1 MPLKKGKSKKTI
13 SKNISMLS
21 REKYP
26 QKQAVAIALSTARK
40 VRAYGGRMAFANK
53 GKVPAPDSIPPE
65 DEIIFGLAQGKTAL
79 PRERFPDQETYQRYL
94 GYRKQFATEAPAAKA
109 SSGTVPLSD
118 FDNIS
123 KTIRGSYTGQNVQ
136 YDKPPR
142 QEQDFEPDQ
151 RYLPLTATP
160 EEEKRALLQFTGR
173 GPIPDVKNIVAS
185 VPTFLSNTFTPS
197 TEEEANRLRQ
207 FQIESAMKGG
217 RTREEAEK
225 FLGPMKWGS
234 KEYPPLTTTLTSPS
248 VYEPYEQNYPTNAP
262 NAPSFAARTAA
273 SVPPR
278 PAIMQGD
285 SAEPSRPGVTGSAPW
300 SQVYAPLAEPSD
312 SEERAA
318 INSMQPM
325 QADSDRDTRAR
336 IAAMGTRQ
344 PAARASMPPARP
356 AEYAAQPKMT
366 YFYDPGDGG
375 AIRPMGENL
384 PKGMAAG
391 SQQGGGYIFGT
402 PPATKSLASDF
413 SGMFSSGSKPQ
424 AQPQAEQAQPQGDSA
439 LQKFIKGDF
448 TNVFGG
454 DDQQSR
460 KKGGRVKKK
469 RGKFAH
475 GGSPDAIP
483 SAMKKSELGPVSYFG
498 NTPAVS
504 EKIHVGP
511 IHSPV
516 AGRTDHLPV
525 HVPSGAYVIPADII
539 SAMGE
544 GNTMAGF
551 KVANTIFSKI
561 PGMQGMPGAD
571 AQLGLP
577 EKRAMGGATHG
588 SPVPVVVA
596 GGEYVISPEDVE
608 HMGEGD
614 LDAGHRVLDA
624 FVVKM
629 RKKTVDTL
637 KNLPPPKKN

>member
-1 MPLKKGKSKKTI
+1 MPLSKGKSKKTI
-13 SKNISMLS
+13 SKNISQLA

-40 VRAYGGRMAFANK
+40 VRAYGGRMAFAGGSAVPEPSWYDK
-53 GKVPAPDSIPPE
+53 YTAFMKLFPYIAKPPATVMKETQDPQIRESMGETGKKAQDTISPETPVFSPNYAANIAPPTERPEHTPNEQAWSRAQFLRARDKDTTAAQPQQRSAGMMTQQQTVPAPS
-65 DEIIFGLAQGKTAL
+65 
-79 PRERFPDQETYQRYL
+79 
-94 GYRKQFATEAPAAKA
+94 
-109 SSGTVPLSD
+109 
-118 FDNIS
+118 
-123 KTIRGSYTGQNVQ
+123 
-136 YDKPPR
+136 
-142 QEQDFEPDQ
+142 
-151 RYLPLTATP
+151 
-160 EEEKRALLQFTGR
+160 
-173 GPIPDVKNIVAS
+173 
-185 VPTFLSNTFTPS
+185 
-197 TEEEANRLRQ
+197 
-207 FQIESAMKGG
+207 
-217 RTREEAEK
+217 
-225 FLGPMKWGS
+225 
-234 KEYPPLTTTLTSPS
+234 
-248 VYEPYEQNYPTNAP
+248 
-262 NAPSFAARTAA
+262 
-273 SVPPR
+273 
-278 PAIMQGD
+278 
-285 SAEPSRPGVTGSAPW
+285 
-300 SQVYAPLAEPSD
+300 
-312 SEERAA
+312 
-318 INSMQPM
+318 
-325 QADSDRDTRAR
+325 
-336 IAAMGTRQ
+336 
-344 PAARASMPPARP
+344 
-356 AEYAAQPKMT
+356 KMT

-391 SQQGGGYIFGT
+391 TQQGGGYIFGT
-402 PPATKSLASDF
+402 PPATKSLASDL

-454 DDQQSR
+454 DEAQGR
-460 KKGGRVKKK
+460 KKGGRDKKK
-469 RGKFAH
+469 RGKYAH
-475 GGSPDAIP
+475 GGAPDAIP
-483 SAMKKSELGPVSYFG
+483 SAMSKAEIGPVSYFG
-498 NTPAVS
+498 NAPKAS

-561 PGMQGMPGAD
+561 PGMQGLPGAD

-577 EKRAMGGATHG
+577 EKRAMGGATYG

>member
-1 MPLKKGKSKKTI
+1 MPLKKGKSKKAV
-13 SKNISMLS
+13 SSNISELMHS
-21 REKYP
+21 GHP

-40 VRAYGGRMAFANK
+40 VRAYGGRMAFAGGSAVKQPN
-53 GKVPAPDSIPPE
+53 PDLVPPE
-65 DEIIFGLAQGKTAL
+65 DDIIYTMAQ
-79 PRERFPDQETYQRYL
+79 
-94 GYRKQFATEAPAAKA
+94 AKY
-109 SSGTVPLSD
+109 
-118 FDNIS
+118 
-123 KTIRGSYTGQNVQ
+123 KY
-136 YDKPPR
+136 
-142 QEQDFEPDQ
+142 
-151 RYLPLTATP
+151 
-160 EEEKRALLQFTGR
+160 
-173 GPIPDVKNIVAS
+173 
-185 VPTFLSNTFTPS
+185 
-197 TEEEANRLRQ
+197 
-207 FQIESAMKGG
+207 
-217 RTREEAEK
+217 
-225 FLGPMKWGS
+225 
-234 KEYPPLTTTLTSPS
+234 
-248 VYEPYEQNYPTNAP
+248 
-262 NAPSFAARTAA
+262 
-273 SVPPR
+273 
-278 PAIMQGD
+278 
-285 SAEPSRPGVTGSAPW
+285 
-300 SQVYAPLAEPSD
+300 
-312 SEERAA
+312 
-318 INSMQPM
+318 
-325 QADSDRDTRAR
+325 
-336 IAAMGTRQ
+336 
-344 PAARASMPPARP
+344 PAARFDSPEMYGRYLKYRQYFSPNDAAPLSEVEQNRQNRPSQGFDPNLAAWKTAQEPSPTRTANVTPENLYDASPVAPQPDKAIQYGDTTFGPRALAPEEVSAPARAKAP
-356 AEYAAQPKMT
+356 PPRSMTQTTAQTPVQSKMT
-366 YFYDPGDGG
+366 YYYDPGDGG
-375 AIRPMGENL
+375 PIRPMGEAL

-402 PPATKSLASDF
+402 PPATKSLASDL

-454 DDQQSR
+454 DEAQGR

-469 RGKFAH
+469 RGKYAH

-483 SAMKKSELGPVSYFG
+483 SAMKKSEVGPVSYFG
-498 NTPAVS
+498 NAPAAS
-504 EKIHVGP
+504 EKVHVGP

-561 PGMQGMPGAD
+561 PGMQGLPGAD

-577 EKRAMGGATHG
+577 EKRAMGGATYG

>member
-1 MPLKKGKSKKTI
+1 MPLKKGKSKKAI
-13 SKNISMLS
+13 SSNISELMHTG
-21 REKYP
+21 RP
-26 QKQAVAIALSTARK
+26 QKKAVAIALSTARK

-94 GYRKQFATEAPAAKA
+94 GYRKQFAVEGAPERSWWDTPITKEDLFRTP
-109 SSGTVPLSD
+109 SFERDKTLGQSD
-118 FDNIS
+118 LRD
-123 KTIRGSYTGQNVQ
+123 
-136 YDKPPR
+136 P
-142 QEQDFEPDQ
+142 
-151 RYLPLTATP
+151 
-160 EEEKRALLQFTGR
+160 
-173 GPIPDVKNIVAS
+173 S
-185 VPTFLSNTFTPS
+185 VPTRLYEGASPEGGSAGISESSTPIKDAIRRFLVEQPKTNKLLSGISEKAARESDPNIPMTGAAPYTGTMKKPAWASETYNPLSQRDEPMVVPQTGPEDKYAMPPYDRAAANAYPPNILSAVEGSGDFTYGRGAVVPQS
-197 TEEEANRLRQ
+197 ADINRTV
-207 FQIESAMKGG
+207 E
-217 RTREEAEK
+217 
-225 FLGPMKWGS
+225 
-234 KEYPPLTTTLTSPS
+234 EYPDPTFSRKALVASPMTGVS
-248 VYEPYEQNYPTNAP
+248 GAGGAGRSQ
-262 NAPSFAARTAA
+262 AA
-273 SVPPR
+273 SV
-278 PAIMQGD
+278 
-285 SAEPSRPGVTGSAPW
+285 T
-300 SQVYAPLAEPSD
+300 
-312 SEERAA
+312 
-318 INSMQPM
+318 
-325 QADSDRDTRAR
+325 
-336 IAAMGTRQ
+336 
-344 PAARASMPPARP
+344 
-356 AEYAAQPKMT
+356 AAQPKMT
-366 YFYDPGDGG
+366 YYYDPGDGG

-384 PKGMAAG
+384 PKGITAG
-391 SQQGGGYIFGT
+391 TQQGGGYVFGT
-402 PPATKSLASDF
+402 APATKSAASDL

-424 AQPQAEQAQPQGDSA
+424 AQPEQTQPQGDSA

-483 SAMKKSELGPVSYFG
+483 SAMKKSEVGPVSYFG
-498 NTPAVS
+498 NAPAAS
-504 EKIHVGP
+504 EKVHVGP

-637 KNLPPPKKN
+637 KNLPGPKKN

>member
-1 MPLKKGKSKKTI
+1 MPLKKGKSKKAISSNI
-13 SKNISMLS
+13 SKLMHTG
-21 REKYP
+21 RP

-40 VRAYGGRMAFANK
+40 VRAYGERMGFKDGSNVEPDWAKEGYDPTTMKARFKYLRPNQSRPEPEVSRPK
-53 GKVPAPDSIPPE
+53 QPKV
-65 DEIIFGLAQGKTAL
+65 
-79 PRERFPDQETYQRYL
+79 
-94 GYRKQFATEAPAAKA
+94 APAKV
-109 SSGTVPLSD
+109 SSGTAPLSD
-118 FDNIS
+118 FEDIS

-151 RYLPLTATP
+151 RYLSLTATP
-160 EEEKRALLQFTGR
+160 EEEKRAALQFVGR
-173 GPIPDVKNIVAS
+173 GPIPDVKNILGS

-197 TEEEANRLRQ
+197 TEEEANKLRA

-225 FLGPMKWGS
+225 FLGPIKFGS

-248 VYEPYEQNYPTNAP
+248 IYEPYEQNYPTNVP

-273 SVPPR
+273 SVPAR

-300 SQVYAPLAEPSD
+300 SQVYAPSAEISD
-312 SEERAA
+312 SEERAI

-325 QADSDRDTRAR
+325 QADSDRDIRAK
-336 IAAMGTRQ
+336 ISGMGARQ
-344 PAARASMPPARP
+344 PSGRAPMSPARP
-356 AEYAAQPKMT
+356 AEYATQPKMT
-366 YFYDPGDGG
+366 YYYDPGDGG

-384 PKGMAAG
+384 PKNMATG
-391 SQQGGGYIFGT
+391 SQQGGGYIFGSA
-402 PPATKSLASDF
+402 PATKSIFSD
-413 SGMFSSGSKPQ
+413 
-424 AQPQAEQAQPQGDSA
+424 
-439 LQKFIKGDF
+439 
-448 TNVFGG
+448 FGG
-454 DDQQSR
+454 DDQQPR
-460 KKGGRVKKK
+460 KKGGRVGKK
-469 RGKFAH
+469 RGKYAH

-483 SAMKKSELGPVSYFG
+483 SAMKKSEVGPVSYFG
-498 NTPAVS
+498 NAPAAS

-525 HVPSGAYVIPADII
+525 HVQSGAYVIPADII

-577 EKRAMGGATHG
+577 EKRAMGGATYG

-608 HMGEGD
+608 HLGEGN

-637 KNLPPPKKN
+637 KNLPGPKKN

>member
-1 MPLKKGKSKKTI
+1 MPLKKGKSKKAI
-13 SKNISMLS
+13 SSNISELMHTG
-21 REKYP
+21 RP

-40 VRAYGGRMAFANK
+40 VRAYGGRMGFKDGSNVKPDWAKEDYDPTTMKARFKYLRPNQNRPEPEAPSSKQPKAAPAPAFASGLPQENMPARRQILQ
-53 GKVPAPDSIPPE
+53 GGPDYEGPRGVAGPAPWSKVAQTERAAPGTFPDE
-65 DEIIFGLAQGKTAL
+65 DYMGSSPYKMGAPAKPAAL
-79 PRERFPDQETYQRYL
+79 PPIRPPARAQQ
-94 GYRKQFATEAPAAKA
+94 QEAPAQK
-109 SSGTVPLSD
+109 
-118 FDNIS
+118 
-123 KTIRGSYTGQNVQ
+123 
-136 YDKPPR
+136 
-142 QEQDFEPDQ
+142 
-151 RYLPLTATP
+151 LT
-160 EEEKRALLQFTGR
+160 
-173 GPIPDVKNIVAS
+173 
-185 VPTFLSNTFTPS
+185 
-197 TEEEANRLRQ
+197 
-207 FQIESAMKGG
+207 
-217 RTREEAEK
+217 
-225 FLGPMKWGS
+225 
-234 KEYPPLTTTLTSPS
+234 Y
-248 VYEPYEQNYPTNAP
+248 Y
-262 NAPSFAARTAA
+262 
-273 SVPPR
+273 
-278 PAIMQGD
+278 
-285 SAEPSRPGVTGSAPW
+285 
-300 SQVYAPLAEPSD
+300 
-312 SEERAA
+312 
-318 INSMQPM
+318 
-325 QADSDRDTRAR
+325 
-336 IAAMGTRQ
+336 
-344 PAARASMPPARP
+344 
-356 AEYAAQPKMT
+356 
-366 YFYDPGDGG
+366 YDPGDGG
-375 AIRPMGENL
+375 AIRPMGEAL
-384 PKGMAAG
+384 PKGMTAG

-402 PPATKSLASDF
+402 PPATKSLTSDF

-448 TNVFGG
+448 TNVFDG

-498 NTPAVS
+498 NTPAAS
-504 EKIHVGP
+504 EKVHVGP

-614 LDAGHRVLDA
+614 LDAGHRVLDS

-637 KNLPPPKKN
+637 KNLPGPKKN

>member
-1 MPLKKGKSKKTI
+1 MPLKKGKSKKAI

-79 PRERFPDQETYQRYL
+79 PRERFSNQDTYQRYL
-94 GYRKQFATEAPAAKA
+94 GYRNQFFPSKAPSAGA
-109 SSGTVPLSD
+109 SAPMSD
-118 FDNIS
+118 FEDIS
-123 KTIRGSYTGQNVQ
+123 KTIKGSYTG
-136 YDKPPR
+136 KP
-142 QEQDFEPDQ
+142 EQ
-151 RYLPLTATP
+151 
-160 EEEKRALLQFTGR
+160 KALLPKGGTQADETALEIIKRQHAMGDSTAGAGR
-173 GPIPDVKNIVAS
+173 GDTRSPQVGYNIYNPQSGTYDLKKAPGIVQTS
-185 VPTFLSNTFTPS
+185 VRPENEMMP
-197 TEEEANRLRQ
+197 
-207 FQIESAMKGG
+207 ESG
-217 RTREEAEK
+217 
-225 FLGPMKWGS
+225 F
-234 KEYPPLTTTLTSPS
+234 EYPQTPQAPAFASGLPQENMPARPQILQGGPD
-248 VYEPYEQNYPTNAP
+248 YEG
-262 NAPSFAARTAA
+262 
-273 SVPPR
+273 PR
-278 PAIMQGD
+278 
-285 SAEPSRPGVTGSAPW
+285 GVAGPAPW
-300 SQVYAPLAEPSD
+300 SKVAQT
-312 SEERAA
+312 ERAA
-318 INSMQPM
+318 PGTF
-325 QADSDRDTRAR
+325 SDEDY
-336 IAAMGTRQ
+336 MGSSPYKMGA
-344 PAARASMPPARP
+344 PAALPPIRPPARAQQQEAP
-356 AEYAAQPKMT
+356 AQKLT
-366 YFYDPGDGG
+366 YYYDPGDGG

-637 KNLPPPKKN
+637 KNLPGPKKN